1 MRLCVRVLVFMCI
14 ECIKSYMLQEH
25 WTLDSYTSIVV
36 VADDG
41 FLNKKFQFIR
51 NQSNIIW
58 SVVFKPRL
66 SYIED
71 RVYISIC

>member
-51 NQSNIIW
+51 NQSNII
-58 SVVFKPRL
+58 
-66 SYIED
+66 
-71 RVYISIC
+71 